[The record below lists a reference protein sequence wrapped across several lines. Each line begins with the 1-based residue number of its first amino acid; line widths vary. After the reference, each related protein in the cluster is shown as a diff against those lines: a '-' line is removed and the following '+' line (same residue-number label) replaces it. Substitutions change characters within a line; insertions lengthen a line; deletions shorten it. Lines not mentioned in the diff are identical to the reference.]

1 MARVGIIGT
10 GWGARVQVPAFRE
23 AGLQV
28 AGIAGRDAAKTSRI
42 AGELGV
48 RAFDDWRGL
57 IAESGV
63 DLISIVTPPH
73 EHLAMAT
80 EALEAGRHVLSEKPM
95 ALNVAEAE

>member
-1 MARVGIIGT
+1 
-10 GWGARVQVPAFRE
+10 VPSFRD
-23 AGLQV
+23 AGFEV

-48 RAFDDWRGL
+48 RAFDDWRAL
-57 IAESGV
+57 IAERDV

-80 EALEAGRHVLSEKPM
+80 AALDAGKHVLSEKRWR
-95 ALNVAEAE
+95 